1 MHFTVDPMGHR
12 SNPLTET
19 DDPEGELTTDV
30 GPLTELDPDLVACD
44 DDELKFK
51 HVQRCYCDREVTIDG
66 NTKHL

>member
-44 DDELKFK
+44 DDEF
-51 HVQRCYCDREVTIDG
+51 VQVGEFLSCAPAVRSP
-66 NTKHL
+66 KP